1 MSKFKTRFKYF
12 IIITILAIAF
22 IITVSPL
29 IVKADIDDR
38 SVLYSYASQVIEYPS
53 NQGFIVDKTID
64 LNSKNVDVYKGYVNY
79 LNGNSDDSKKYCL
92 YELFG
97 EDIHWY
103 RYMGEATYSPTL
115 LDHIWSAVDQDKVND
130 LSITD
135 IFYSAPNY
143 LSCHVYQNRPTVL
156 TMNDID
162 SGNTDPRVLSIYTG
176 WFNGYSYVSGS
187 VSLTIAKFIVSIVSI
202 LVSHTLLDKIVEVI
216 NDLETTSFWLD
227 IMRPIIWFLIA
238 SVTIFFIIS
247 LVSKAKN
254 YSTGRGSAREFFARF
269 LVGFMCIGFTLAA
282 TFNPTALNNIA
293 LGAATIVDQLFEA
306 SLSSTVDGDE
316 VVDVSDDDLVM
327 QAVLWKTA
335 IFGPWCRGQF
345 DGLEYNQ
352 LYTNYAALSADSG
365 KSAMPQSNETPEDL
379 SEDKDSYFNSTALT
393 GDVTVPIGNGT
404 NVKNW
409 AAYLYSCG
417 SKYHIDYSLDVDTA
431 AEIDLNAEVQFPTA
445 NTTYNNKE
453 LMADTFR
460 VIDAQMDISP
470 QYFEGGV
477 SVNNYTNSHRL
488 TEDFMMQGTVAIF
501 NSLLL
506 FVLIPAIWQKI
517 KNFIL
522 LIVTTIKIIY
532 FTILEVF
539 KEGNGK
545 EFWSSLKDS
554 FLGYFIADIKICILI
569 TLYTIFADKGIF
581 MAILFIVISIVVYG
595 FNVQDVKQFINNTKY
610 KVSRIKNRLT

>member
-22 IITVSPL
+22 IITMSPL

-238 SVTIFFIIS
+238 GVTIFFIIS

-254 YSTGRGSAREFFARF
+254 YTTGRGSAREFFARF

-282 TFNPTALNNIA
+282 TFNPTVLNNIA

-352 LYTNYAALSADSG
+352 LYTNYAALSSDSG

-393 GDVTVPIGNGT
+393 GDVTVPIGNGA

-595 FNVQDVKQFINNTKY
+595 FNVQDVKQFIREVKNTRDF
-610 KVSRIKNRLT
+610 SHGMN